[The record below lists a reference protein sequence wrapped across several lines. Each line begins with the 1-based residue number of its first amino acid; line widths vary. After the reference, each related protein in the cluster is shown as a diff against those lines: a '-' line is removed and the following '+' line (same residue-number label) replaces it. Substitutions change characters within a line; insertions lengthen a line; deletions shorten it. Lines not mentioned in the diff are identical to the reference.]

1 MKHLLTGLIFLT
13 WGCTAQA
20 QTWET
25 GLAINKTHL
34 WQRSEFTYLKKR
46 IDGIGLSFMARY
58 QNPQATYL
66 VLKNNEV
73 GLELSRAQIEM
84 QAMGSA
90 GAPTSIATY
99 INYTTSSLTLNN
111 YFINLRRFGYDF
123 RPLDYPFHMLRMSVF
138 FRLYKISQ
146 KLA

>member
-1 MKHLLTGLIFLT
+1 MKHLLKGLIFLT

-25 GLAINKTHL
+25 GLAINTTHL